1 MLSRTVKTLG
11 AMLALSLLLL
21 AAACGG
27 DDQDTD
33 APETTTQTAQA
44 AQTTQTAQA
53 TETTTQ
59 AAEATLVNVATTTN
73 IIADW
78 VSIVGQDR
86 VNVFAMLPPNADP
99 HTFQPGARDVAR
111 VADADV
117 VLSIG
122 LGLEEAW
129 LTELLTNTAKD
140 ESAIVELGEAEAIG
154 AIEFA
159 AGHAGELELLEGLE
173 HIVHEVEEGEISAEE
188 GLEEVAELL
197 AAMEA
202 MEEEHHEEEGEEELP
217 EMIEEILAMVQA
229 GSLDPEEAIEELE
242 HLTEEGE
249 EGHEGHGHGLL
260 DPHFWFDPLRVKEA
274 VNSIAAKLS
283 ELDPEGAQV
292 YHTNAAAYNQELD
305 ALHAWIEGEVAKLP
319 GDHRKLVTSHDSFQ
333 YFALRY
339 GFEVVGTVLP
349 INLDR
354 EPTAQELAE
363 LVEII
368 EHEGVTAV
376 FTEKSQSDRMGRRV
390 AEETGAELIGGLYT
404 GSLGEPGGEAGTYI
418 ELMRYNTS
426 TIVEA
431 LE

>member
-1 MLSRTVKTLG
+1 MLPSALKSFG
-11 AMLALSLLLL
+11 AVLVMSLLLL
-21 AAACGG
+21 AAACGE
-27 DDQDTD
+27 DSPAAD
-33 APETTTQTAQA
+33 APQNQSATQ
-44 AQTTQTAQA
+44 
-53 TETTTQ
+53 TTQ
-59 AAEATLVNVATTTN
+59 AAEATLVNVATTSN

-86 VNVFAMLPPNADP
+86 VSVFTMLPPNADP

-129 LTELLTNTAKD
+129 LTDLLTNTAKD
-140 ESAIVELGEAEAIG
+140 ESAIIELGEGIDAL
-154 AIEFA
+154 EFA
-159 AGHAGELELLEGLE
+159 SGHAGEVELLEGLS

-202 MEEEHHEEEGEEELP
+202 MEEHHEEEEAGEEELP
-217 EMIEEILAMVQA
+217 AMIEELLAMVQA
-229 GSLDPEEAIEELE
+229 GGLDPEEAIEELA

-274 VNSIAAKLS
+274 VSSIAAKLS

-292 YHTNAAAYNQELD
+292 YQANASAYNQELD
-305 ALHAWIEGEVAKLP
+305 ALHGWIQEEVAKLP
-319 GDHRKLVTSHDSFQ
+319 ADRRKLVTSHDSFQ
-333 YFALRY
+333 YFAERY
-339 GFEVVGTVLP
+339 GFEVVGAILP
-349 INLDR
+349 TNIER

-363 LVEII
+363 LVETI
-368 EHEGVTAV
+368 EHEGVSAI
-376 FTEKSQSDRMGRRV
+376 FAEKSQSDRLGRRI
-390 AEETGAELIGGLYT
+390 AEETGAQLIGGLYT
-404 GSLGEPGGEAGTYI
+404 GSLGEADGEAGTYI
-418 ELMRYNTS
+418 DLMRYNVT
-426 TIVEA
+426 TIIEA
-431 LE
+431 LL

>member
-1 MLSRTVKTLG
+1 MLPSALKSFG
-11 AMLALSLLLL
+11 AVLVMSLLLI
-21 AAACGG
+21 AAACGE
-27 DDQDTD
+27 DSPAAD
-33 APETTTQTAQA
+33 APQNQSATQ
-44 AQTTQTAQA
+44 
-53 TETTTQ
+53 TTQ
-59 AAEATLVNVATTTN
+59 AAEATLVNVATTSN

-86 VNVFAMLPPNADP
+86 VSVFAMLPPNADP

-129 LTELLTNTAKD
+129 LTDLLTNTAKD
-140 ESAIVELGEAEAIG
+140 ESAIIELGEGERIDAL
-154 AIEFA
+154 EFA
-159 AGHAGELELLEGLE
+159 SGHAGEVELLEGLS

-202 MEEEHHEEEGEEELP
+202 MEEHHEEEEEAGEEELP
-217 EMIEEILAMVQA
+217 AMIEELLAMVQA
-229 GSLDPEEAIEELE
+229 GGLDPEEAIEELE

-274 VNSIAAKLS
+274 VSSIAAKLS

-292 YHTNAAAYNQELD
+292 YQANASAYNQELD
-305 ALHAWIEGEVAKLP
+305 ALHAWIQEEVAKLP
-319 GDHRKLVTSHDSFQ
+319 ADRRKLVTSHDSFQ
-333 YFALRY
+333 YFAERY
-339 GFEVVGTVLP
+339 GFEVVGAILP
-349 INLDR
+349 TNIER

-363 LVEII
+363 LVETI
-368 EHEGVTAV
+368 EHEGVSAI
-376 FTEKSQSDRMGRRV
+376 FAEKSQSDRLGRRI
-390 AEETGAELIGGLYT
+390 AEETGAQLIGGLYT
-404 GSLGEPGGEAGTYI
+404 GSLGEADGEAGTYI
-418 ELMRYNTS
+418 DLMRYNVT
-426 TIVEA
+426 TIIEA
-431 LE
+431 LL

>member
-1 MLSRTVKTLG
+1 MLRSRVRSLG
-11 AMLALSLLLL
+11 GVLVLSLLLL
-21 AAACGG
+21 IAAACGG
-27 DDQDTD
+27 DD
-33 APETTTQTAQA
+33 PEEQATQTTQTTQAA
-44 AQTTQTAQA
+44 AQTTQAA
-53 TETTTQ
+53 ETPQT
-59 AAEATLVNVATTTN
+59 AEATLVNVATTSN

-86 VNVFAMLPPNADP
+86 VDVFAMLPPNADP

-129 LTELLTNTAKD
+129 LTDLLANTAKD
-140 ESAIVELGEAEAIG
+140 ESAIVELGEAEGID

-159 AGHAGELELLEGLE
+159 SGHAGEVELLEGLN
-173 HIVHEVEEGEISAEE
+173 HIVHEVEHGEISAEE

-202 MEEEHHEEEGEEELP
+202 MEEEHHEEEEGEEELP
-217 EMIEEILAMVQA
+217 AMIEEILAMVQA

-242 HLTEEGE
+242 HLGEEGE

-274 VNSIAAKLS
+274 VNIIAAKLS
-283 ELDPEGAQV
+283 ELDPEGSAV
-292 YHTNAAAYNQELD
+292 YQSNAAAYNQELD
-305 ALHAWIEGEVAKLP
+305 TLHAWIEQEVAKLP
-319 GDHRKLVTSHDSFQ
+319 EDHRKMVTSHDSFQ
-333 YFALRY
+333 YFAERY

-349 INLDR
+349 LNLDR

-376 FTEKSQSDRMGRRV
+376 FAETTQSDRMGRRV
-390 AEETGAELIGGLYT
+390 AEETGAQLVGTLYT

-418 ELMRYNTS
+418 ELMRFNT
-426 TIVEA
+426 TAIVEA
-431 LE
+431 LQ

>member
-1 MLSRTVKTLG
+1 MLPSALKSFG
-11 AMLALSLLLL
+11 AVLVMSLLLL
-21 AAACGG
+21 AAACGE
-27 DDQDTD
+27 DSPAAD
-33 APETTTQTAQA
+33 APQNQSATQ
-44 AQTTQTAQA
+44 
-53 TETTTQ
+53 TTQ
-59 AAEATLVNVATTTN
+59 AAEATLVNVATTSN

-86 VNVFAMLPPNADP
+86 VSVFAMLPPNADP

-129 LTELLTNTAKD
+129 LTDLLTNTAKD
-140 ESAIVELGEAEAIG
+140 ESAIIELGEGEGIDAL
-154 AIEFA
+154 EFA
-159 AGHAGELELLEGLE
+159 SGHAGEVELLEGLS

-202 MEEEHHEEEGEEELP
+202 MEEHHEEEEEAGEEELP
-217 EMIEEILAMVQA
+217 AMIEELLAMVQA
-229 GSLDPEEAIEELE
+229 GGLDPEEAIEELE

-274 VNSIAAKLS
+274 VSSIAAKLS

-292 YHTNAAAYNQELD
+292 YQANASAYNQELD
-305 ALHAWIEGEVAKLP
+305 ALHAWIQEEVAKLP
-319 GDHRKLVTSHDSFQ
+319 ADRRKLVTSHDSFQ
-333 YFALRY
+333 YFAERY
-339 GFEVVGTVLP
+339 GFEVVGAILP
-349 INLDR
+349 TNIER

-363 LVEII
+363 LVETI
-368 EHEGVTAV
+368 EHEGVSAI
-376 FTEKSQSDRMGRRV
+376 FAEKSQSDRLGRRI
-390 AEETGAELIGGLYT
+390 AEETGAQLIGGLYT
-404 GSLGEPGGEAGTYI
+404 GSLGEADGEAGTYI
-418 ELMRYNTS
+418 DLMRYNVT
-426 TIVEA
+426 TIIEA
-431 LE
+431 LL